1 MTGLVGARGQAADRI
16 STAKRN
22 PLQAMGFADVLWVC
36 FAVAMLVVMIRSHEA
51 MTIPYHFIFVSFA
64 LVYGFRVWPAL
75 IAVTTL
81 VVMTG
86 TTGAVFLIAY
96 RAGDIKVD
104 ELAEIPLMPAIVAF
118 MVWHALR
125 AAAARREVEQL
136 AVREAGRVDRQREF
150 LRDTS
155 HAIRT
160 PVTIARGHVQLMRM
174 AVADPEVAQDTDEV
188 LHQLDRIHQLAG
200 RLLAI
205 EQLETTPV
213 LHLEPIDVQQLV
225 ETVGRRWSAA
235 AARDWQ
241 VQARPAGL
249 VQADEHRLAEA
260 LDALVENALRFT
272 TDQDTVRVS
281 AYGEGTWAVIEV
293 ADSGPGIP
301 AQDRQRVFERF
312 FQRHPKGEEPGTG
325 LGLALVSAV
334 ATAHGGDAGAGV
346 AAEGGALLRVRLPMS
361 VGTVHPEPPQPPDP
375 NDAAQQ
381 PVTTRPTATERLPD
395 RQLTG

>member
-1 MTGLVGARGQAADRI
+1 MSGPSGGTGEAARPAGAETGNAFQG
-16 STAKRN
+16 
-22 PLQAMGFADVLWVC
+22 LGFSDLLWAG
-36 FAVAMLVVMIRSHEA
+36 FAVAMLVVMSRSHAA
-51 MTIPYHFIFVSFA
+51 MTVPYHFIFVSFA
-64 LVYGFRVWPAL
+64 LVYGFRVWAAPVAL
-75 IAVTTL
+75 TMLVLMTL
-81 VVMTG
+81 S
-86 TTGAVFLIAY
+86 TGAVFLIAY
-96 RAGDIKVD
+96 RAGEIKAD

-125 AAAARREVEQL
+125 GAAARREVEQL
-136 AVREAGRVDRQREF
+136 ALREAGRVDRQRGF

-174 AVADPEVAQDTDEV
+174 SVHDPELVQDTGEV

-213 LHLEPIDVQQLV
+213 LDVEPIDLQHLV

-235 AARDWQ
+235 APRQWRVD
-241 VQARPAGL
+241 ARPAGL
-249 VQADEHRLAEA
+249 VTADEHRLTEA

-272 TDQDTVRVS
+272 TDADTVRLS
-281 AYGEGTWAVIEV
+281 AYSDGTWAVAEV

-301 AQDRQRVFERF
+301 VADQQRVFDRF

-325 LGLALVSAV
+325 LGLALVAAV
-334 ATAHGGDAGAGV
+334 ATAHGGEAAAGSAV
-346 AAEGGALLRVRLPMS
+346 EGGALLRVRLPMTARS
-361 VGTVHPEPPQPPDP
+361 ASADDEASACPRATAEPP
-375 NDAAQQ
+375 A
-381 PVTTRPTATERLPD
+381 VRPD
-395 RQLTG
+395 RQLTGS